1 MVDKRNSEGRLRR
14 LVMIGN
20 GMAGV
25 RAIEEVLA
33 INPDLFEI
41 TIFGAEPYPNY
52 NRILLASIL
61 SGEKT
66 IEDITLNEKSW
77 YEENNI
83 TLHLGKEVTEIQ
95 RGYRKVIASDG
106 TEAAY
111 DILII
116 ATGSTPFVIP
126 IPGADKEGVL
136 TFRDLRDCKQMIE
149 ASKIYKKAS
158 VIGGGLLGLEAA
170 RGLMNL
176 GMEVTVIHDQAE
188 LMNMQLDEVAASMLQ
203 KELEAQGMHFKTA
216 CLTTEILGNGRVT
229 GLSFNDDTEL
239 RTDLVVMA
247 VGIRANTALAKQAH
261 LHCERGI
268 IVNDY
273 MQTYTDPSIYAVGE
287 CVEHRGKTYGLVA
300 PLFEQARILAYH
312 ITGQGLKT
320 YTGSEVSTKLKVSGV
335 DVFSAGEFQVAAPA
349 EGEEEKETIEFIDRG
364 GGVYKKLVIDGD
376 RLAGAVLYGDT
387 ADGVRLFQMIQAGTD
402 ISSQRATLIFG
413 NPSLGDAGHSGINL
427 VANMT
432 PDTIVC
438 GCNGITKQAI
448 EDAITKEGLT
458 TRQEV
463 TSCTKAGGSCGG
475 CEPLID
481 QILAS
486 VLGSSFAKA
495 EGETP
500 ICGCTD
506 LAHDYVK
513 SMIRRDSLTTVAA
526 AMATLEWKGEGCR
539 VCRPALNYYV
549 QMAFPDEAQDDPG
562 SRHVN
567 ERLHAN
573 IQKDGTFS
581 VVPRIYGGL
590 TSPEE
595 LARIAKVASEHQ
607 VPAIKFTGGQRID
620 LLGVT
625 KENLPGIWKALDTP
639 SGYAYAKA
647 LRTVKTCVGNQ
658 WCRFGTQDSMGFGI
672 ELEKTLERLWTPAKL
687 KLAVSACPRNCA
699 EASIKDI
706 GVVGVEGGWEIYCGG
721 NGGVRLRGAELLCT
735 TDTTEEATEIIKA
748 YVQLYREDARYG
760 ERTSQWTE
768 KTGLNNIKEKVVEDT
783 ENRAALIERLEEAI
797 EASGRDPWE
806 HLISNSESQRPRH
819 GLSFKTLTIDGEVTE
834 R

>member
-1 MVDKRNSEGRLRR
+1 MADKRR

-25 RAIEEVLA
+25 RAIEEILE
-33 INPDLFEI
+33 INPDLFDI
-41 TIFGAEPYPNY
+41 TIFGAETHPNY
-52 NRILLASIL
+52 NRIFLSSIL
-61 SGEKT
+61 AGEKT
-66 IEDITLNEKSW
+66 VEDITLNDAAW
-77 YEENNI
+77 YEDNKV

-95 RGYRKVIASDG
+95 RGYRKVVASDG
-106 TEAAY
+106 TTVPY
-111 DILII
+111 DTLIV

-126 IPGADKEGVL
+126 IPGVDKEGVL
-136 TFRDLRDCKQMIE
+136 TFRDLRDCEQMIE
-149 ASKIYKKAS
+149 ASKKYKKAS

-176 GMEVTVIHDQAE
+176 GMEVTVIHDQPS
-188 LMNMQLDEVAASMLQ
+188 LMNMQLDDVAAEMLQ
-203 KELEAQGMHFKTA
+203 KELEAQGMLFKTA
-216 CLTTEILGNGRVT
+216 CLTKEILGNGRVT
-229 GLSFNDDTEL
+229 GLSFNDGTEME
-239 RTDLVVMA
+239 TELVVMA
-247 VGIRANTALAKQAH
+247 VGIRANTALAKKAH
-261 LHCERGI
+261 LLCERGI
-268 IVNDY
+268 VVNDY

-312 ITGQGLKT
+312 ITGQGVKT

-335 DVFSAGEFQVAAPA
+335 DVFSAGEFQIK
-349 EGEEEKETIEFIDRG
+349 EEEKDEKDTIEYTDRAAG
-364 GGVYKKLVIDGD
+364 IYKKLVIDGD

-402 ISSQRATLIFG
+402 ISAQRSSLIFG
-413 NPSLGDAGHSGINL
+413 NSALGDAGHSGISL
-427 VANMT
+427 VANMS

-463 TSCTKAGGSCGG
+463 TGCTKAGGSCGG

-513 SMIRRDSLTTVAA
+513 AMIRRDSLTTVAA

-549 QMAFPDEAQDDPG
+549 QMTFPDEAQDDPG

-595 LARIAKVASEHQ
+595 LAKIAKVASEHN

-620 LLGVT
+620 LLGVA
-625 KENLPGIWKALDTP
+625 KEELPSIWKALDTP

-672 ELEKTLERLWTPAKL
+672 ELEKLLERLWTPAKL

-706 GVVGVEGGWEIYCGG
+706 GIVGVEGGWEIYCGG

-735 TDTTEEATEIIKA
+735 TETAEEATEIIKA

-768 KTGLNNIKEKVVEDT
+768 KTGLNNIKEKVVEDA

-797 EASGRDPWE
+797 EASRRDPWKS
-806 HLISNSESQRPRH
+806 LISNSESQRPQQ
-819 GLSFKTLTIDGEVTE
+819 GLGFKTITIEGEVAE